1 MVLPEYL
8 TKQFTPARI
17 QRISV
22 EAWAAGQLIL
32 NLGKSRTRLAI
43 YFHDMQSFHTPEWE

>member
-1 MVLPEYL
+1 MLPEYL

-17 QRISV
+17 QPISV

-32 NLGKSRTRLAI
+32 NLVNAALL
-43 YFHDMQSFHTPEWE
+43 

>member
-1 MVLPEYL
+1 VLPEYL
-8 TKQFTPARI
+8 TTQFTPARI

-32 NLGKSRTRLAI
+32 NLVNAALL
-43 YFHDMQSFHTPEWE
+43 